1 MYLCWVEVEFV
12 RGVTLADLCSYRSAT
27 WAQPVQAALS
37 MPAAAACVVSLKV
50 GQQVRCVVRM
60 EDDRVSGT
68 CRSQEPV
75 SVRIAD
81 PRPAGKHR
89 DGFVGRQERGSPW
102 LGLQGIEPRMHRG
115 RGPAVPVRSDVP
127 VELWSDQGLGQ
138 LHSPGQRA
146 VTGGTR
152 KSGHTKF

>member
-68 CRSQEPV
+68 CGSQEPV

-81 PRPAGKHR
+81 TRPAGKHR
-89 DGFVGRQERGSPW
+89 DGFIGRQERGSPW
-102 LGLQGIEPRMHRG
+102 LGLQGIEPRVHRG
-115 RGPAVPVRSDVP
+115 RGPAIPVRSDLP
-127 VELWSDQGLGQ
+127 VELWSDQGLG
-138 LHSPGQRA
+138 
-146 VTGGTR
+146 
-152 KSGHTKF
+152 